1 LHPQPYKPCYH
12 ILTTQCGTIPNN
24 LPLKNQASF
33 LGGVLAQE
41 T

>member
-1 LHPQPYKPCYH
+1 MVFMSTQVKHWKNMVYMVEGATPY
-12 ILTTQCGTIPNN
+12 
-24 LPLKNQASF
+24 QASF